1 MAQIRGGGAL
11 GGPAPVVVE
20 RGFSMIWASMGTE
33 PTDSNNWN
41 LPADSPFHF
50 LFVSR
55 DKFAG
60 RMRLLTDAGQEERAC
75 PAEILAGAI
84 AWTPLY

>member
-55 DKFAG
+55 TSSLVECVCSPMPDRRSGSA
-60 RMRLLTDAGQEERAC
+60 LLK
-75 PAEILAGAI
+75 
-84 AWTPLY
+84 Y